1 MDGWAGLAV
10 VTANVG
16 LHAGRWAPRTTL
28 FHTRGSKLEVES
40 SIAQDA
46 ITGSVAQASAS
57 PKPLS
62 MKDQSPFVFFVW
74 KKRFRCTAWKKGFL
88 CSFFHSSNIF
98 AFLPLELAQRPEP
111 GRHFCPESH
120 PCTGAVKTA
129 NMSERL
135 RSLVSAVITAIH
147 KCRNAWR

>member
-74 KKRFRCTAWKKGFL
+74 KKRFRWKKGFCAL
-88 CSFFHSSNIF
+88 SSTARTFSPFFLLSWPNGPSQDATFVLNPTH
-98 AFLPLELAQRPEP
+98 ALAR
-111 GRHFCPESH
+111 
-120 PCTGAVKTA
+120 
-129 NMSERL
+129 
-135 RSLVSAVITAIH
+135 
-147 KCRNAWR
+147 

>member
-74 KKRFRCTAWKKGFL
+74 KKRLL
-88 CSFFHSSNIF
+88 CSFFHSSYVF
-98 AFLPLELAQRPEP
+98 FFLPLELAQRPEP

-129 NMSERL
+129 NISERL